1 MRILREDPMTS
12 PHRPFRGFT
21 FVEGLPDR
29 MSLEGMRVARI
40 PAAIESQADLYERI
54 GAQLEFPDWWG
65 RNWDA
70 LLDILSSDEW
80 WDDPKPMVIVHEA
93 VPLGGCAARLSR
105 SP

>member
-29 MSLEGMRVARI
+29 MSLEGMR
-40 PAAIESQADLYERI
+40 